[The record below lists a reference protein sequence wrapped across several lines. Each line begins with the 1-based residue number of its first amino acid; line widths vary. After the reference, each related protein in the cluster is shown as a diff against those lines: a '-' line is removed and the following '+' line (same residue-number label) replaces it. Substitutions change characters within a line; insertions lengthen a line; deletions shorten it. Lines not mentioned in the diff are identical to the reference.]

1 MRDEKRYK
9 DHEAKLF
16 EQMEDLL
23 DDESIRKKIEVLE
36 QQDAEKEKK
45 SAIG

>member
-1 MRDEKRYK
+1 
-9 DHEAKLF
+9 
-16 EQMEDLL
+16 MEDLL

>member
-1 MRDEKRYK
+1 
-9 DHEAKLF
+9 
-16 EQMEDLL
+16 MEDLL

-45 SAIG
+45 SSIEERSPAENKVNNGSD